1 MRNPEYEFIIM
12 REFRKVAGIAPE
24 VPMVVSFTEDEEIV
38 VSVKIDGATDFYI
51 MNIGSDDDEFY
62 FRKLKSDTVLM
73 FPFPQDWLT
82 LEEGTKQEI
91 EL

>member
-1 MRNPEYEFIIM
+1 MRNPEYEFILM
-12 REFRKVAGIAPE
+12 REFRKAAGIAPE
-24 VPMVVSFTEDEEIV
+24 VPMVVSFTEGEEIV
-38 VSVKIDGATDFYI
+38 VSVKTEKGTDFYV

-62 FRKLKSDTVLM
+62 FRKLKSDTVIL

-82 LEEGTKQEI
+82 LEEGTRQEI